1 MEWRSEAEKAEHQ
14 ERQYDPHKCWTIETP
29 VRALKERQQAKD
41 MNLTMKNMLDQQVA
55 HNSFVKR
62 TGKQTEIET
71 GQEYVNRALEQ

>member
-1 MEWRSEAEKAEHQ
+1 M
-14 ERQYDPHKCWTIETP
+14 
-29 VRALKERQQAKD
+29 RALKERQQAKD

-71 GQEYVNRALEQ
+71 GQE